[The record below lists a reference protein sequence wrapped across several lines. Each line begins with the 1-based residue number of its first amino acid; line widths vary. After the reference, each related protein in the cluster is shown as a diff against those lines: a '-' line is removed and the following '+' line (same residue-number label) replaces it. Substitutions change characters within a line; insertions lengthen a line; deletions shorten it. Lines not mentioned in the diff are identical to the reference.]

1 MKRVFLFMSIISIA
15 VTGTAF
21 AGQVITTKSYV
32 DRELATKQ
40 DTIPAADPDNSEP
53 GTAVIT
59 YTNAPGTLGER
70 GIFDFDE
77 HYDFDE
83 HAISDGHETDM
94 LTATSYADLEGWL
107 TAIDNDA
114 SNAEDYLL
122 EVQDNMLGFD
132 DMPQTTVFYRT
143 CTEWIA
149 NAAHTDE
156 NCLLWAL
163 NDKNVYGQ
171 CKALGK
177 LCWQNA
183 ECCTG
188 YCGLRKPS
196 TCSLA
201 PNGYACTSGDTCA
214 SGNCING
221 TCLSTC
227 KAYDQVATNA
237 SECCS
242 GYFQSGSTACGCA
255 NVSECS
261 NACKAGTT
269 RTCNINHVCGCRKML

>member
-15 VTGTAF
+15 VAGTAF

-40 DTIPAADPDNSEP
+40 DTIPAADADNSEP

-94 LTATSYADLEGWL
+94 LTATSYAGLEGWL
-107 TAIDNDA
+107 TTIDNAA
-114 SNAEDYLL
+114 SGADDYLL

-171 CKALGK
+171 CKALDGP
-177 LCWQNA
+177 CRRHA

-188 YCGLRKPS
+188 YCSGNKPNGF
-196 TCSLA
+196 CSLA

-214 SGNCING
+214 SLNCDNG
-221 TCLSTC
+221 ICASICTAGGGVCFIH
-227 KAYDQVATNA
+227 

-242 GYFQSGSTACGCA
+242 GSCIKKLGSRTG
-255 NVSECS
+255 SCS
-261 NACKAGTT
+261 SK
-269 RTCNINHVCGCRKML
+269 I